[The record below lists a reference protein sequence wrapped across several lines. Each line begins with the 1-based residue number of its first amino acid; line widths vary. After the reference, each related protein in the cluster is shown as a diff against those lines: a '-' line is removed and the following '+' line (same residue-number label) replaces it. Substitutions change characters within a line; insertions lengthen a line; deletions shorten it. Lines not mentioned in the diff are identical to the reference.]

1 MSLQS
6 SIGEE
11 VIYRLLMISLIFWLS
26 GSMILSILI
35 SSLLWAI
42 MHQVTG
48 YDPRWIRWAHLFIFG
63 CFLGF
68 LL

>member
-11 VIYRLLMISLIFWLS
+11 VIYRLLMVSLIFWLS

-35 SSLLWAI
+35 LSLLWRI
-42 MHQVTG
+42 MHKVTR
-48 YDPRWIRWAHLFIFG
+48 YDPR
-63 CFLGF
+63 
-68 LL
+68 